1 MEIPVRKLKNGFEIP
16 IFGIGTWMMGGDLF
30 HNPDNDDKADIKA
43 IRKAI
48 ELGITHIDTS
58 EAYANGYAEI
68 LVSKAIKGINRKEL
82 FIVTKV
88 WPLNLHYDNLIK
100 SANRSLNRLK
110 TDYID
115 LFLIHF
121 PNPRVPIEESMSA
134 LDYLVDKNV
143 TRFIGLSN
151 FNTEQFIEAQKNSK
165 HKIVV
170 NQVHYNLIHRE
181 YEKNGFL
188 DYSKSNDVMLIAWRP
203 IQEGLLAKQG
213 IEILDKMCEKY
224 NRTPSQIAIK
234 WLISQNNVVTLAK
247 SRNIEHLKENLG
259 VIGWVMEMED
269 VELLKKT
276 FPNQKFYSDST
287 NVDIYKETQVMH
299 QS

>member
-1 MEIPVRKLKNGFEIP
+1 MEIPVKKLKNGFEIP

-43 IRKAI
+43 IRIAI
-48 ELGITHIDTS
+48 ELGVTHIDTS
-58 EAYANGYAEI
+58 EVYANGYAEALI
-68 LVSKAIKGINRKEL
+68 SKAIKGINRKEL

-88 WPLNLHYDNLIK
+88 WPLNLHYDDLIK

-121 PNPRVPIEESMSA
+121 PNPRIPIEESISA
-134 LDYLVDKNV
+134 MDYLVDKNLV
-143 TRFIGLSN
+143 RFIGLSN
-151 FNTEQFIEAQKNSK
+151 FNTEQFIEAQKNSR

-203 IQEGLLAKQG
+203 IQEGLLAKKG
-213 IEILDKMCEKY
+213 IEILDKMCKKY
-224 NRTPSQIAIK
+224 NKTHSQIAIK

-259 VIGWVMEMED
+259 VIDWVMEMED
-269 VELLKKT
+269 IELLKNT
-276 FPNQKFYSDST
+276 FPNQKLYSDSK
-287 NVDIYKETQVMH
+287 NADIYKVIT
-299 QS
+299 